1 MTTLILALDANGVI
15 GLNDALPWTL
25 KDDLEHFKKA
35 TIGKS
40 IIMGRATWDSL
51 PGPLPNRTNVIIT
64 SNAPDSDYKNIIY
77 LPTLEAALSIYG
89 NDVCVIGGA
98 KLAEYALA
106 RNLIDKLI
114 LTHVDTTILDCNAIK
129 CNIDISKW
137 SARFV
142 VDYDRNDRND
152 HAFTIVEYRKL

>member
-15 GLNDALPWTL
+15 GLNGTLPWNL
-25 KDDLEHFKKA
+25 KDDLAHFKA
-35 TIGKS
+35 VTEGRPV
-40 IIMGRATWDSL
+40 IMGRATWESL
-51 PGPLPNRTNVIIT
+51 PRPLPNRTNVIIT
-64 SNAPDSDYKNIIY
+64 SNPPDSDYRNIIY

-114 LTHVDTTILDCNAIK
+114 LTHVDTTILDTNTVK
-129 CNIDISKW
+129 CKIDMSKW

>member
-15 GLNDALPWTL
+15 GLNGKLPWTL
-25 KDDLEHFKKA
+25 KDDLEHFKK
-35 TIGKS
+35 TTMGKP
-40 IIMGRATWDSL
+40 IIMGRATWESL
-51 PGPLPNRTNVIIT
+51 PSPLPNRTNVIIT

-114 LTHVDTTILDCNAIK
+114 LTHVDTTILDGDTK
-129 CNIDISKW
+129 VRIDLSKW
-137 SARFV
+137 SAWYA
-142 VDYDRNDRND
+142 VDYDRNERNQY
-152 HAFTIVEYRKL
+152 AFTIVEYKRK